1 LITGHGASFF
11 GAVISEQAV
20 RTIADTMAMAAKS
33 LLRVMEELLI
43 KERGR
48 AGELDRPNVLLL
60 ENAEM
65 SFSYQKMSVSYQKQH
80 FSYHLPSRRRDFAT
94 SFLGS

>member
-1 LITGHGASFF
+1 
-11 GAVISEQAV
+11 
-20 RTIADTMAMAAKS
+20 MAAKS
-33 LLRVMEELLI
+33 LFRVMVELLI
-43 KERGR
+43 KKRGEGP
-48 AGELDRPNVLLL
+48 GELNRPNVPLL